1 VTPFEI
7 RIVLV
12 EPSHPG
18 NIGAV
23 ARAMKN
29 MGLGSLT
36 LVRPVEFPHS
46 EAAARASGAGDVLAR
61 ARVVDSVAAALEGCT
76 FVAATTSRDR
86 VQRHRVLDVR
96 EAGARIAAEAQRAPV
111 AVLFGSERAG
121 LTNEDLDAAHAL
133 IRIPANPGYASLNL
147 AMAVQLVAYEVFRA
161 SAAHPTGTG
170 RPPLA
175 SHEAMQ
181 QLYSHFAQ
189 VLAQIDFRDRTESGV
204 HLMERIR
211 RLLQRAELDDN
222 EVNILRGIL
231 TAVQARRRRAG
242 AANES
247 SAPAPIYLD
256 HAATTPVDPDVA
268 QAMARFL
275 TAEGDFGN
283 PASATHAY
291 GTRAAARVEAARSQV
306 AALIGASADEVVFTS
321 GATESNN
328 LAILGAA
335 RANSDRGRHIVTSRI
350 EHKAVLDP
358 IRHLEREGWS
368 VTWLTPDREGLIHP
382 QQVADALREGT
393 VLVSVM
399 HVNNEIGVI
408 EDIAAIGALCRERR
422 VLLHTDA
429 AQSAGKLALDVAALN
444 VDLLSLTAHKI
455 YGPKG
460 IGALYVRRAAR
471 PGIRPITFGGG
482 HERGLRPGTLATHQ
496 IVGLGAACAR
506 AARTLEQD
514 AAHILSLRER
524 LWTGLQPIGGVH
536 LNGHPERRVPGI
548 LNVSFEGVEGESLV
562 TGLTE
567 LAVSTGSACTSA
579 SADASFVLR
588 ALGRGTELAQSSL
601 RFGLGR
607 GTTGRDVDRAV
618 AAVAREVAR
627 LRSLSPATPFDAA
640 GWRGDI
646 VRGEAGAEHLGTWI
660 RVHLHVSGDTVK
672 DARVQA
678 YGCPHTLAV
687 TRWLAERLPGRTR
700 ADLVPGN
707 PRDWARLH
715 HVPTDKLGRLLVI
728 EDALRNCLAAW
739 PSQLSPATS

>member
-1 VTPFEI
+1 MPFEV

-12 EPSHPG
+12 EPTHPG

-36 LVRPVEFPHS
+36 LVRPAEFPHS

-61 ARVVDSVAAALEGCT
+61 ARVVESVAAALEGCA

-86 VQRHRVLDVR
+86 VQRYRVLDVR
-96 EAGARIAAEAQRAPV
+96 DAGARIVAEAQRAPV

-133 IRIPANPGYASLNL
+133 IRIPTNPEYASLNL

-161 SAAHPTGTG
+161 TAGAADTG

-175 SHEAMQ
+175 SHDSMQ

-189 VLAQIDFRDRTESGV
+189 VLAEIDFRDRTESGV

-242 AANES
+242 AAAEPGI
-247 SAPAPIYLD
+247 PAPIYLD
-256 HAATTPVDPDVA
+256 HAATTPVDRDVA
-268 QAMARFL
+268 QTMARFL
-275 TAEGDFGN
+275 TAEGEFGN
-283 PASATHAY
+283 PASATHPY
-291 GTRAAARVEAARSQV
+291 GTRAAAHVEAARAQV
-306 AALIGASADEVVFTS
+306 AELIGSTAEEIVFTS

-335 RANSDRGRHIVTSRI
+335 RANADRGRHIVTTRI

-358 IRHLEREGWS
+358 VRHLEREGWS
-368 VTWLTPDREGLIHP
+368 VTWLTPDREGVIHP
-382 QQVADALREGT
+382 RQVADALRADT

-408 EDIAAIGALCRERR
+408 QEIAAIGAVCRERG
-422 VLLHTDA
+422 VLFHTDA
-429 AQSAGKLALDVAALN
+429 AQSVGKVPVDVAALH

-460 IGALYVRRAAR
+460 VGALYVRRGAR
-471 PGIRPITFGGG
+471 PGLRPLTFGGG

-496 IVGLGAACAR
+496 IAGLGAACAR

-514 AAHILSLRER
+514 AARILALRER
-524 LWTGLQPIGGVH
+524 LWTGLQAIERVQ

-562 TGLTE
+562 TGLAE

-588 ALGRGTELAQSSL
+588 ALGRSTQLAQSSL

-607 GTTGRDVDRAV
+607 GTTERDVDRAI
-618 AAVAREVAR
+618 AAVARETAR
-627 LRSLSPATPFDAA
+627 LRSLSPATPFDASA
-640 GWRGDI
+640 WRGGEI
-646 VRGEAGAEHLGTWI
+646 VRGEAGAEELGTWV

-687 TRWLAERLPGRTR
+687 SHWLAERLPGRTR
-700 ADLVPGN
+700 ADLAPGN
-707 PRDWARLH
+707 PHAWARLH
-715 HVPTDKLGRLLVI
+715 GVPTEKLGRLLVV

-739 PSQLSPATS
+739 PSQVAPATS